1 MEKHDLVIIGTGPA
15 GMAAAA
21 AAYDAGVS
29 DIVMI
34 DREVRPGGILLQCVH
49 IGFGFERFGKEMS
62 GPEYAAVFEQKLE
75 ELGIKI
81 YSSSM
86 VTSITKEREVTYQN
100 QNGFFTIKAGA
111 IILAMGCRER
121 SRGAVAI
128 PGSRPAGVYTAGI
141 AQKLVNCEG
150 YTLGKKVFVLGSGDI
165 GLIMADRLKRTGAD
179 VLAVC
184 ELMPYSN
191 GTKKNMDECLVANN
205 IPLLLSHTVTEIH
218 GKNRVEGV
226 TVAEVDK
233 ARRPVPGTEKFYECD
248 TLLLSVGLIPEN
260 ELTELAGI
268 PISPVTKGPIVD
280 QFRQTLV
287 EGIFA
292 CGNVLHVHDLVDFVS
307 NESELAGRSAAE
319 YLKNPTFGENFV
331 STERGE
337 NVSYI
342 IPHRICVDLG
352 RDMIMLFRVKK
363 PMEKVRITVESN
375 DTELASEYRERVLPG
390 KMEKIKLSGRK
401 LPDLTGTVKVSV
413 VKA

>member
-21 AAYDAGVS
+21 SAYSHGVR

-34 DREVRPGGILLQCVH
+34 DREVRPGGILLQCLH
-49 IGFGFERFGKEMS
+49 TGFGLERFGKEMS
-62 GPEYAAVFEQKLE
+62 GPEYAAIFEQKLE
-75 ELGIKI
+75 EMGIKI

-86 VTSITKEREVTYQN
+86 VTSITRDRQVTYQN
-100 QNGFFTIKAGA
+100 QNGFFTVSAGA

-121 SRGAVAI
+121 SRGAIAI

-179 VLAVC
+179 VIAVC

-191 GTKKNMDECLVANN
+191 GTKKNMDECLHANS
-205 IPLLLSHTVTEIH
+205 IPLMLSHTVTEIH
-218 GKNRVEGV
+218 GQNRVEGV
-226 TVAEVDK
+226 TVSAVDENLK
-233 ARRPVPGTEKFYECD
+233 PIKGSEQYFECD

-268 PISPVTKGPIVD
+268 PISPITRGPIVD

-319 YLKNPTFGENFV
+319 YLENQNFGSNFV

-342 IPHRICVDLG
+342 IPHRICVDSG
-352 RDMIMLFRVKK
+352 RDMIMLFRVRA
-363 PMEKVRITVESN
+363 PEEKVRISVESN
-375 DTELASEYRERVLPG
+375 GEELASEYREKVLPG
-390 KMEKIKLSGRK
+390 KMEKIKISGQK
-401 LPDLTGTVKVSV
+401 LPGLTGTVKVSV

>member
-21 AAYDAGVS
+21 SAYSHGVR

-34 DREVRPGGILLQCVH
+34 DREVRPGGILLQCLH
-49 IGFGFERFGKEMS
+49 TGFGLERFGKEMS
-62 GPEYAAVFEQKLE
+62 GPEYAAIFEQKLE
-75 ELGIKI
+75 EMGIKI

-86 VTSITKEREVTYQN
+86 VTSITRNRQVTYQN
-100 QNGFFTIKAGA
+100 QNGFFTLSAGA

-121 SRGAVAI
+121 SRGAIAI

-179 VLAVC
+179 VIAVC

-191 GTKKNMDECLVANN
+191 GTKKNMDDCLLAND
-205 IPLLLSHTVTEIH
+205 IPLMLSHTVTEIH
-218 GKNRVEGV
+218 GQNRVEGV
-226 TVAEVDK
+226 TVSAVDENLK
-233 ARRPVPGTEKFYECD
+233 PIKGSEQYFECD

-268 PISPVTKGPIVD
+268 PISPITRGPIVD

-319 YLKNPTFGENFV
+319 YLENHNFGSNFV

-337 NVSYI
+337 NVSYT
-342 IPHRICVDLG
+342 IPHRICVDSG
-352 RDMIMLFRVKK
+352 RDMVLLFRVRV
-363 PMEKVRITVESN
+363 PEEKVRISVESN
-375 DTELASEYRERVLPG
+375 GEELASEYREKVLPG
-390 KMEKIKLSGRK
+390 KMEKIKISGQK
-401 LPDLTGTVKVSV
+401 LPGLTGTVKVSV

>member
-1 MEKHDLVIIGTGPA
+1 
-15 GMAAAA
+15 
-21 AAYDAGVS
+21 
-29 DIVMI
+29 
-34 DREVRPGGILLQCVH
+34 
-49 IGFGFERFGKEMS
+49 
-62 GPEYAAVFEQKLE
+62 
-75 ELGIKI
+75 
-81 YSSSM
+81 
-86 VTSITKEREVTYQN
+86 
-100 QNGFFTIKAGA
+100 
-111 IILAMGCRER
+111 
-121 SRGAVAI
+121 
-128 PGSRPAGVYTAGI
+128 
-141 AQKLVNCEG
+141 
-150 YTLGKKVFVLGSGDI
+150 
-165 GLIMADRLKRTGAD
+165 MADRLKRTGAD

-375 DTELASEYRERVLPG
+375 GTELASEYRERVLPG

-413 VKA
+413 VEA

>member
-1 MEKHDLVIIGTGPA
+1 
-15 GMAAAA
+15 
-21 AAYDAGVS
+21 
-29 DIVMI
+29 
-34 DREVRPGGILLQCVH
+34 
-49 IGFGFERFGKEMS
+49 MS
-62 GPEYAAVFEQKLE
+62 GPEYAAIFEQKLE

-86 VTSITKEREVTYQN
+86 VTSITRDRQVTYQN
-100 QNGFFTIKAGA
+100 QNGFFTVSAGA

-121 SRGAVAI
+121 SRGAIAI

-179 VLAVC
+179 VIAVC

-191 GTKKNMDECLVANN
+191 GTKKNMDECLHANS
-205 IPLLLSHTVTEIH
+205 IPLMLSHTVTEIH
-218 GKNRVEGV
+218 GQNRVEGV
-226 TVAEVDK
+226 PVSAVDENLK
-233 ARRPVPGTEKFYECD
+233 PIKGSEQYFECD

-268 PISPVTKGPIVD
+268 PISPITRGPIVD

-319 YLKNPTFGENFV
+319 YLENHKFGSNFV

-342 IPHRICVDLG
+342 IPHRICVDSG
-352 RDMIMLFRVKK
+352 RDMIMLFRVRA
-363 PMEKVRITVESN
+363 PEEKVRISVESN
-375 DTELASEYRERVLPG
+375 GEELASEYREKVLPG
-390 KMEKIKLSGRK
+390 KMEKIKISGQK
-401 LPDLTGTVKVSV
+401 LPGLTGTVKVSV

>member
-49 IGFGFERFGKEMS
+49 TGFGFERFGKEMS

-86 VTSITKEREVTYQN
+86 VTSITKEVTYQN

-191 GTKKNMDECLVANN
+191 GTRKNMDECLTANN

-375 DTELASEYRERVLPG
+375 GTELASEYREKVLPG

-413 VKA
+413 VEA